1 MIKANLD
8 MTEDLV
14 DITAGFNDVNHFAQE
29 MGTMIHTI
37 INMTAYKGC
46 GGDVKKAAKTAESL
60 RDVVMQGL
68 SMEIDFKAWVDQM
81 GGGITSDK

>member
-1 MIKANLD
+1 MIKADMD
-8 MTEDLV
+8 MTKDLV

-37 INMTAYKGC
+37 INMTAYQGC
-46 GGDVKKAAKTAESL
+46 GGDVKKAEKTAESL

-68 SMEIDFKAWVDQM
+68 SVDVDFRAWVDQM
-81 GGGITSDK
+81 GSGITSK

>member
-8 MTEDLV
+8 MTEDLAE
-14 DITAGFNDVNHFAQE
+14 ISAGFQDVNHFAQE
-29 MGTMIHTI
+29 MGMLIHTI

-46 GGDVKKAAKTAESL
+46 GGDVKNGAKIAESL

-68 SMEIDFKAWVDQM
+68 AMETDFRSWVDQM
-81 GGGITSDK
+81 GSDIMTE

>member
-1 MIKANLD
+1 MIKVDID
-8 MTEDLV
+8 MTADQV
-14 DITAGFNDVNHFAQE
+14 NVTAVFQDVNHFAQE

-46 GGDVKKAAKTAESL
+46 DGDVKNGAKIAESL

-68 SMEIDFKAWVDQM
+68 NSGTYFKVWA
-81 GGGITSDK
+81 